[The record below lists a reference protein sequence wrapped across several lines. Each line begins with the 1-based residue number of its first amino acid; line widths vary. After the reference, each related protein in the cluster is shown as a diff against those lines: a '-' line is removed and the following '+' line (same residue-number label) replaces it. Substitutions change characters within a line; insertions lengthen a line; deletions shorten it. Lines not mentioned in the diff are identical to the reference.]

1 MGTSINGE
9 GVKLK
14 PCSSLEYMSRPRV
27 GALAVY
33 NDIAE
38 LGAATRRK
46 GAEKSRKEREDWQQL
61 CSVLVVFVLVLII
74 VLLIDQW
81 VKENTPPKHPVF
93 DD

>member
-1 MGTSINGE
+1 
-9 GVKLK
+9 
-14 PCSSLEYMSRPRV
+14 MSRPRV
-27 GALAVY
+27 GALAVF

-46 GAEKSRKEREDWQQL
+46 GAEKLRKEQEDWQQL
-61 CSVLVVFVLVLII
+61 CIVIGVFVFVLIAV
-74 VLLIDQW
+74 VLIDQW